1 MGQRLTGPCITIF
14 LILAML
20 SACPTFVRLT
30 SASAPAG
37 PAIDVHNHL
46 PRGVTLEALIKL
58 MNDAGARKTLLMPV
72 FIDRDKPNGQ
82 GISDE
87 NLVVEFYKQQPDRI
101 IPFLGMQRDW
111 TETQGEAWE
120 NLLRFAESQLR
131 TGFFRGIGE
140 FILWHYAY
148 SYPDGEQGDEV
159 KIPADGPFVKKFLDL
174 AAKYRVPVI
183 IHYEID
189 EESLPSLKK
198 MLTYGRKVTII
209 LAHNGG
215 RPDPITWKALL
226 DDYPNLFYDL
236 GGMTRLGHYGY
247 ASGEYVK
254 NPIDDGTGH
263 LRPAWKPL
271 YEQYADRIVGIGTD
285 FAHPEVWA
293 SNQKSGRYSTMI
305 AVFRSLLSD
314 LSTETVEK
322 IWFRNAEKM
331 FATNTSATNA
341 ATGATGT
348 VKTGF
353 TGAEAVHV
361 VMVTA
366 LAPIV
371 PLFTPEKRKVELPS

>member
-1 MGQRLTGPCITIF
+1 
-14 LILAML
+14 ML
-20 SACPTFVRLT
+20 SACPTFIRLT
-30 SASAPAG
+30 SASAPAD

-46 PRGVTLEALIKL
+46 SRGVTLEALIKL
-58 MNDAGARKTLLMPV
+58 MNEAGVRKTLLMPV
-72 FIDRDKPNGQ
+72 FYDGDKPNGQ

-101 IPFLGMQRDW
+101 IPFLGMQRRIINRKHGLQPDA
-111 TETQGEAWE
+111 EAE
-120 NLLRFAESQLR
+120 NLLQLAESQLR
-131 TGFFRGIGE
+131 TGYFRGMGE
-140 FILWHYAY
+140 FILWHYFYLY
-148 SYPDGEQGDEV
+148 SDGKQGETV
-159 KIPADGPFVKKFLDL
+159 KIPADAPLMKKFLDL

-215 RPDPITWKALL
+215 RSDPITWKALL

-247 ASGEYVK
+247 ASGEYMK
-254 NPIDDGTGH
+254 NPIDDGKGH
-263 LRPAWKPL
+263 LRPEWKPL

-331 FATNTSATNA
+331 FAANTSATNA

-371 PLFTPEKRKVELPS
+371 PLFTLEKRKVELPS